1 MATKK
6 ELDNCYMSVAF
17 AHAKL
22 SKGIR
27 AKVGAALV
35 TESGVILAGYNG
47 LAPSGSNE
55 LEYTTEDGQLI
66 TKPEVIHAELNCIL
80 KAAKEGVSILD
91 STIYITLSPCLVCSE
106 MLVAAGVKRVVYYK
120 EYKCTKG
127 IDNLKKHDIIV
138 ERIPCFQEFI

>member
-17 AHAKL
+17 SHADL
-22 SKGIR
+22 SKGVR

-55 LEYTTEDGQLI
+55 LEYTTEDGQLV
-66 TKPEVIHAELNCIL
+66 TKTEVIHAELNCIL

-106 MLVAAGVKRVVYYK
+106 MLVAAGVKRVVYHQ

-127 IDNLKKHDIIV
+127 IDNLKKHGIIV
-138 ERIPCFQEFI
+138 DKINTI